1 VKLGVSGTKIELWDK
16 DAFKA
21 YLASADA
28 WKGRIANEYDGNPY
42 EYLVRLARIAQKDGV
57 IRGILVHQGESNFDD
72 KQWPGKMKKVYD
84 DLMSDLNLKP
94 RDVPLLAGE
103 VVNADHQGEKAAF
116 NEILKTLPQT
126 LPNSYAISSAGLP
139 CNADH
144 LHFTPD
150 GQRELGRRYA
160 AQMLNLMGY
169 KAKEPKEP
177 YVKPQARA
185 GQASH

>member
-1 VKLGVSGTKIELWDK
+1 
-16 DAFKA
+16 
-21 YLASADA
+21 
-28 WKGRIANEYDGNPY
+28 
-42 EYLVRLARIAQKDGV
+42 
-57 IRGILVHQGESNFDD
+57 
-72 KQWPGKMKKVYD
+72 
-84 DLMSDLNLKP
+84 MSDLNLKP

-116 NEILKTLPQT
+116 KEILKTLPQT

-144 LHFTPD
+144 LHFTPE
-150 GQRELGRRYA
+150 GQRELARRYA

-169 KAKEPKEP
+169 KAMEPKEP